1 MTNELSL
8 MEKLA
13 VSKKIMDA
21 HNRIP
26 TGGASPS
33 INSYNSPSVENYEPV
48 RGSYNIPQEF
58 LQESQQ
64 VEQPYLSSIPKTPTA
79 PQPLTS
85 DRVMASKLPDAIK
98 RLMIEHPI
106 EIPNSMGGGGSVLS
120 DELVEKATRLM
131 NTDARGNQV
140 NQPKQRVQE
149 QSQPQSQPQSTNF
162 NMKALK
168 SMLRE
173 VVEEVL
179 QENGILSES
188 EQKSNEVFSFKVGK
202 HIIEGNDTKIKK
214 IS

>member
-1 MTNELSL
+1 MTNELDL
-8 MEKLA
+8 MERLA
-13 VSKKIMDA
+13 VSKKIMEA

-33 INSYNSPSVENYEPV
+33 MNSYNTPQVENYEPV
-48 RGSYNIPQEF
+48 RGTYNIPKEL
-58 LQESQQ
+58 LQESQ
-64 VEQPYLSSIPKTPTA
+64 EIDQPYLSSIPKAPTM
-79 PQPLTS
+79 PQPLTN

-106 EIPNSMGGGGSVLS
+106 EVPNSMGGGSVLS
-120 DELVEKATRLM
+120 DELVEKASRLM
-131 NTDARGNQV
+131 NLKGEQ
-140 NQPKQRVQE
+140 QPKQSVNE
-149 QSQPQSQPQSTNF
+149 QTKRPQQTQSPNF
-162 NMKALK
+162 NMKELK

-202 HIIEGNDTKIKK
+202 HIFEGKVTKIKK

>member
-26 TGGASPS
+26 TGGGSQS
-33 INSYNSPSVENYEPV
+33 VNSYNTPQVENYEPV
-48 RGSYNIPQEF
+48 RGTYNIPQEF

-64 VEQPYLSSIPKTPTA
+64 IDQPYLSSIPKTPSM

-106 EIPNSMGGGGSVLS
+106 EVPNSMGGGSVLS
-120 DELVEKATRLM
+120 DELVEKAARLM

-140 NQPKQRVQE
+140 NQPKQRIQE
-149 QSQPQSQPQSTNF
+149 QAPTQQPQF
-162 NMKALK
+162 NNKQLREMLK
-168 SMLRE
+168 E

-179 QENGILSES
+179 LENGILAES
-188 EQKSNEVFSFKVGK
+188 TQKSNEVFSFKVGK
-202 HIIEGNDTKIKK
+202 HIFEGKVTKIKK

>member
-21 HNRIP
+21 HNKIP

-33 INSYNSPSVENYEPV
+33 MNSYSTPMVENYEPV
-48 RGSYNIPQEF
+48 RGTYNIPQEF

-64 VEQPYLSSIPKTPTA
+64 IDQPYLSSIPKTPSA
-79 PQPLTS
+79 PQPITT

-106 EIPNSMGGGGSVLS
+106 EVPNSMGGGGSVLS

-140 NQPKQRVQE
+140 NQPKQVVRE
-149 QSQPQSQPQSTNF
+149 QSQPQSTNF
-162 NMKALK
+162 NMKDLK

-179 QENGILSES
+179 QENGILAES
-188 EQKSNEVFSFKVGK
+188 TQKSNEVFSFKVGK
-202 HIIEGNDTKIKK
+202 HIFEGKVTKIKK

>member
-21 HNRIP
+21 HNNTPR
-26 TGGASPS
+26 GNVSENM
-33 INSYNSPSVENYEPV
+33 NSYNNSPSVENYEPV
-48 RGSYNIPQEF
+48 KGKYNIPQEF
-58 LQESQQ
+58 LQESQSS
-64 VEQPYLSSIPKTPTA
+64 EPYLSSIPKTPTM

-85 DRVMASKLPDAIK
+85 DRVMSSKLPDAIK

-106 EIPNSMGGGGSVLS
+106 EVPNSMGGGSVLS
-120 DELVEKATRLM
+120 DELVEKAARLM
-131 NTDARGNQV
+131 NTDARGNQPS
-140 NQPKQRVQE
+140 QPKQRVQE
-149 QSQPQSQPQSTNF
+149 QSQPQQPNF
-162 NMKALK
+162 NMKELK

-188 EQKSNEVFSFKVGK
+188 EEKSNEVFSFKVGK
-202 HIIEGNDTKIKK
+202 HIFEGKVTKIKK

>member
-21 HNRIP
+21 HNRTP
-26 TGGASPS
+26 RGGVSS
-33 INSYNSPSVENYEPV
+33 IDTYNSPSVENYEPV
-48 RGSYNIPQEF
+48 KASYNIPQEL
-58 LQESQQ
+58 LQES
-64 VEQPYLSSIPKTPTA
+64 EINQPYLSSIPKTPSM

-106 EIPNSMGGGGSVLS
+106 EVPNSMGGGGSVLS

-131 NTDARGNQV
+131 KTDARGNQV
-140 NQPKQRVQE
+140 NQPKQRIQE
-149 QSQPQSQPQSTNF
+149 QAPTQQPQF
-162 NMKALK
+162 NNKQLREMLK
-168 SMLRE
+168 E

-179 QENGILSES
+179 LENGILAES
-188 EQKSNEVFSFKVGK
+188 TQKSNEVFSFKVGK
-202 HIIEGNDTKIKK
+202 HIFEGKVTKIKK
-214 IS
+214 LS

>member
-26 TGGASPS
+26 TGGGSQS
-33 INSYNSPSVENYEPV
+33 VNSYNTPQVENYEPV
-48 RGSYNIPQEF
+48 RGTYNIPQEF

-64 VEQPYLSSIPKTPTA
+64 IDQPYLSSIPKAPSM

-106 EIPNSMGGGGSVLS
+106 EVPNSMGGGGSVLS

-140 NQPKQRVQE
+140 NQPKQRIQE
-149 QSQPQSQPQSTNF
+149 QTPTQQPQF
-162 NMKALK
+162 NNKQLRDMLK
-168 SMLRE
+168 E

-179 QENGILSES
+179 LENGILAES
-188 EQKSNEVFSFKVGK
+188 TQKSNEVFSFKVGK
-202 HIIEGNDTKIKK
+202 HIFEGKVTKIKK